1 MSFLVCLVKTL
12 LDTIPGDG
20 EHYFIWPGE
29 THLGHMLQ
37 SPGFDRSR
45 ISSPIRQ
52 MSESQPRRP
61 CCGGPRGRLTS
72 IRACASGTSPAVGGT
87 DSHLMPSYT
96 ETDVD
101 TPEPDEKS
109 LITYISSLYDV
120 FPRPPSHNPFAAE
133 DDKTRKVEEYKDISS
148 SLFLWMREALSSLQ
162 DRNFPN
168 TLVEM
173 KSLLADCTRFR
184 VEDIPPRQHEK
195 QRLHHLYREIQK
207 MYRDTSV
214 LDISDELRV
223 ESIERIWNKVL
234 AAHQERDRAIHDE
247 IARLEKLQRLAEK
260 VHRETKQCDGK
271 MDDIE
276 RHINEEEKR
285 VQRLHPNDAK
295 YNCDQIE
302 AELKHVEDSLKSM
315 AKDVQTLRDGH
326 YHQALELH
334 KRVQQLHERFLNLR
348 MIFQTRLLNVL
359 ATRSLKSEE
368 KKVSKP
374 RPLSL
379 EKLIETNKHF
389 KFLQECIDWVHN
401 KLKYLEEA
409 DYGTDLPSVQALI
422 EQHHTEHRLID
433 QFQKNVDQCSSQKV
447 HFRGEELELYC
458 RLLSKLEKGYSE
470 VLRSKDVV
478 PLKQR
483 RQPLPRPLRVTAV
496 CSFKQQSMSVSK
508 DEQCWLHDNSN
519 KNKWKIINS
528 HGVEGMV
535 PSVCFVIP
543 PPNPEALELAESLK
557 KQFEAVVTLW
567 TTKQRK
573 LRQNMIFATIK
584 IIKSWDI
591 TKFRSIEPVQRESII
606 KALNEDTQ
614 KLLNEGSS
622 DDPALKRLQDEIA
635 YCNKLFADLQRML
648 DQDEVDKVNK
658 SQARKFNDLVASVQ
672 SVLTEKERTLK
683 QRTQAPIPRS
693 KEIVNRLMQE
703 QSDFE
708 SDLRDIE
715 PRVNEVRD
723 SFRELASKTAALQSR
738 HDTMMESW
746 SNLWSSSSLYV
757 ERMKA
762 VEVTLEHYEEATQ
775 VVSNVE
781 LQLVSYDDMP
791 SDVESS
797 ARVEENLRS
806 LKREMHH
813 KQLIFEQ
820 VTQSVSTV
828 RHCVELTRPHQSVH
842 TDVSK
847 LEEDVKK
854 VRRRWDLAGTQ
865 VNDRLKALE
874 TSLELLQNYQGK
886 HSEQK
891 VFVSQMSAKVESLK
905 SVSRM
910 DSHEMHHEIESSMS
924 TYHTL
929 SQRKAAIEDV
939 NVDGGRFIREAKMYD
954 RHLKLYQE
962 GLDDNP
968 AASEAKRPKIVSGA
982 EIVSQELD
990 HLNQQYTDLVNALLQ
1005 RMNELKSLV
1014 SSQEGQKF
1022 SVTIIQA
1029 APIILKTYRTEL
1041 IWEQVPFSLNHTS
1054 PYPNHCP
1061 PTDCLPLNTSH
1072 EKVFQTTFT
1081 TKPSFQSTSS
1091 TEIPKSTL
1099 KNGAHSNVIDV
1110 NIDSRSVYS
1119 DKNPLTQLSGTTLSF
1134 TEIKSS
1140 RRSSFANPSIS
1151 TIFDLP
1157 SILDPSSQTQVSFT
1171 EAISRNLINIRTMRY
1186 FHLSTKKEY
1195 SMEEAFSNSLIEK
1208 QFYSSI
1214 IEYYGIYDPKNN
1226 TELTLLEA
1234 IQRNLFNPNS
1244 GSFCNPK
1251 NKTDIS
1257 TEQAVQFG
1265 IVRKE
1270 SIICLIKKNILN
1282 CVQYT
1287 IPEAVIK
1294 GYLDPDSGVF
1304 TSPQSKTTLSIP
1316 DAYLFGYLS
1325 TAPPIIEDSYSVL
1338 EALNAGLITEP
1349 EGKVIDPDSGK
1360 LYSVSES
1367 LEHGILSKR
1376 LREIVDP
1383 SIGNIVSLPEAID
1396 YKLIDAATGF
1406 YVHPG
1411 SGKELSLR
1419 EACQHNLIMPSLTL
1433 KHAFEKGLIEDDG
1446 KIVNV
1451 LNSSKVSLIRAAVI
1465 GIISLDVRC
1474 IVYPEEDKVLTLAE
1488 ALTSGIISPDCK
1500 FIDYSSNERLNVAQA
1515 ANRGY
1520 LASVDRRM
1528 IFDIEG
1534 FRDTKMN
1541 EYVSFNTAVE
1551 RFIIDKETG
1560 YVCDLNTKYFISMQ
1574 DGIERKLVIQ
1584 QVYEM
1589 LSRSIGIFDERG
1601 NELSVLDCV
1610 AKGLLDPLT
1619 GNLLEPITKR
1629 PLRLMEAVE
1638 KNLITEDGAISLKS
1652 LLNITVTL
1660 TSITKTTTR
1669 YVTIA
1674 NQSFGSDLRMTFEEA
1689 YKRGLIDESR
1699 RTFHDLSTGTVMSV
1713 EEAIAKGYL
1722 SILPSSSSSETH
1734 VKQSEVTVFKNN
1746 LEFNKSCFT
1755 VDVQDNVQSM
1765 DIDKEMYNSTLNQR
1779 VVSGEREEVS
1789 SSLSVELANL
1799 NKPDGGIPKGLFH
1812 NERNGD
1818 ASNYSTSEN
1827 DTYKSRDISVSR
1839 QSFPID
1845 ANLKDLLV
1853 KGILDPKTGYL
1864 KLGSESISLE
1874 ESINKGILNPSS
1886 AFVVEYRTKKMLSLD
1901 LAIKEGWISST
1912 GEYFTAT
1919 KKLSLEKAL
1928 DNDYIVCTDET
1939 GSRRSSIHDVQ
1950 TMDTES
1956 IVFNKIFSKSKH
1968 ETFDV
1973 STEANESLMFRRTSE
1988 HKSTECDLY
1997 SEKMEVDN
2005 IRNEHSADELNIN
2018 KAANHKTIIPLG
2030 SSEFTMNFELK
2041 KVPEFSDGQ
2050 LDAVETL
2057 GSLESSSDTA
2067 VTVNSVKTLSGSEV
2081 KLNGHT
2087 GDTVKVVKKQEERPN
2102 DFEETEDTE
2111 NVKKTLKAQY
2121 SIPRFEVTIGK
2132 AQLADPAKAVILKKV
2147 KRKKVSPNVAAER
2160 GITDQKTADTL
2171 KDVEKLVGPD
2181 GKLVS
2186 LKEAVKLSLINGD
2199 DGMIKNPKNN
2209 ETLNINQAINDG
2221 ILDADSGH
2229 FILPV
2234 GRSLSIP
2241 EAVNQGLVEPVQ
2253 QKIVHPEH
2261 GEHLSIQEA
2270 IVCEIIDPNSGLTEP
2285 CSGKN
2290 LTLENAIETGIV
2302 DGISGDVQTWDG
2314 RISMLEAVKQNI
2326 FEDISSVQINLPPLA
2341 ATFPVALNHGFVN
2354 VEKRSYVHPITGQA
2368 TPILEAIDRGL
2379 IMNTC
2384 GDQSEEA
2391 IHLWTALE
2399 ENLIDPVSFTF
2410 FHPKFEQVL
2419 SVGDAVES
2427 GVLLISSE
2435 MPVACK
2441 MPYKEAMEAFPHSI
2455 YKLGDIIDN
2464 DLIEI
2469 NDYLILIKE
2478 NQCIPLLDALT
2489 HNDVNSDAIVKMEG
2503 NNKLIVLLS
2512 SAKESYNINPF
2523 NKDIALANGYYD
2535 EISDTFLDTKGK
2547 TSLTFHEL
2555 VNQHLSEFS
2564 QCFVKNPKTL
2574 QYVPLPE
2581 AISQEIIDRNSGKYL
2596 NVKNNTLMS
2605 CFEASKEL
2613 LMIHIPTENMN
2624 EICTSDL
2631 SSLTLEEAIKRKVIN
2646 LDSLEV
2652 RTSSRN
2658 MSLNEAVSLQVIA
2671 SSSILVYNPQKDTL
2685 VSFAESEKTD
2695 LINTAKGIYVH
2706 PVTGQE
2712 LSWKDAFKRGFIVP
2726 KRKGISLE
2734 AVIKQKLAN
2743 SETGLILDPITKYE
2757 DNIELSVR
2765 KGVVNPVI
2773 SLVKDTKND
2782 QFLTLDVAM
2791 QKRIVAKSG
2800 KVKNTVTNTWLSWD
2814 DALEEGLIKT
2824 LELKL
2829 SLIQAI
2835 KEEYYDT
2842 ESGLFF
2848 NPSSGENITLRKA
2861 IETNF
2866 IDVQSVKVKNT
2877 LDMQYLS
2884 LVESISLNVIDD
2896 IQGTYNQGTLHN
2908 LGSLHLKD
2916 AWKKGFIINCS
2927 MPLTLPE
2934 TLELNMYSLD
2944 SGKLKISA
2952 EIEESLE
2959 YLIKEG
2965 IIEGSS
2971 YTVYNPHSREVM
2983 PLSEAIQ
2990 CDVLDCTSGLVKNPV
3005 GGEKLNL
3012 YKAYDLGLILPV
3024 QSTLNFHEAT
3034 SKVFYNSKTVSYFN
3048 LSTCTE
3054 VSLVQAIE
3062 EKIIDI
3068 THTVYID
3075 QKHQKLY
3082 SFRNALELNFID
3094 ITNGTVFVS
3103 ETGSYITFQ
3112 EAFDRNLLDE
3122 INSFSLKEAI
3132 ATGVYQESSGL
3143 FLDPFTDE
3151 LISLKNSVNC
3161 GLIDSS
3167 SVKVKNKNG
3176 EVDEEISLADAIL
3189 QNVVDAERGVVHDPR
3204 GSVIPLN
3211 EAFELGLI
3219 VESRP
3224 ALSVQ
3229 KVIRDGFYSSENGR
3243 ILLGGES
3250 KTLRDCLKSSIIDGS
3265 LPCLAQDSRLVS
3277 LNEAVRRGIIDDNRG
3292 IFKDDSELEG
3302 IPLDMALQNGSLFDT
3317 EKPLTLY
3324 DALKFNLFTSKGKC
3338 INPRNGFPITLKT
3351 ARELNVIASKLS
3363 LVKSPQGAT
3372 LLLDKAVQEKLIDE
3386 IAGTYVFL
3394 NEGLTI
3400 SLKEAFKRNLIIP
3413 FSKPLTIEQALDMKL
3428 FNADIGKFLDPFSNK
3443 LLTVEQAINSGL
3455 LKVDNTAVYD
3465 AASETLKSFELAMT
3479 DGSLDVESGK
3489 VRNSEG
3495 FYAINIQKAF
3505 EEHIIIIIT
3514 DQGSLQNLAHD
3525 YFRTSGSCFK
3535 FACTMEEA
3543 LSNTL
3548 IDPESCFVK
3557 EPESSRWVSV
3567 EQATKKGFINLQK
3580 KVIFCQISKRTDLFV
3595 IKYEDKQICAQKPVS
3610 MKDVINN
3617 KQLNVLSGRFT
3628 DPASK
3633 QMFTL
3638 KEAIDFGFIDP
3649 DSAVIQDTKRSKF
3662 STLSSAFENQALDPE
3677 KGIVLNTLTNQVMTI
3692 KGALDS
3698 GLLRTIP
3705 CTFSLIEA
3713 LKYMYDDQ
3721 TYLFQNPFDNTYM
3734 TLEEAITSSLVD
3746 PSQVLLK
3753 DPSSGNFY
3761 TISDAIQKGIL
3772 NPKTGCL
3779 TNDSTTL
3786 LDAYHQGLLVLS
3798 EKRVAIEEKYRL
3810 CSDNTSKLL
3819 SWLHEKEQELADLGL
3834 VREDADDLYRQIGS
3848 AKSVKQELEDNQ
3860 RAVMSAVDQAQ
3871 QLVEQGQEVLSKEEL
3886 HNLQK
3891 NADNLKKRYNRANDE
3906 GDKLLR
3912 RLNAALEELRKFS
3925 NELINFMEWLKD
3937 SHIKQ
3942 NEKERSIVDLEHLKE
3957 NADSY
3962 KAFSSDAIAH
3972 QADLRFITMA
3982 AQKFVDESKDYLKA
3996 LNDFRTSLPQR
4007 LPHLEPT
4014 DSEVKEKV
4022 QEVSTAFQNLLNRID
4037 RLSDKFGILYS
4048 KQRNF
4053 AESLEK
4059 ATTWLTGIQKT
4070 TKKVLDEPT
4079 AADPRAIQ
4087 DQLDRVKALN
4097 IELIQQGR
4105 LIDNAKQ
4112 AANALLDAFDD
4123 SDISLSDRR
4132 AIESKVKRLED
4143 EYNNLC
4149 NVVNGKSNELQ
4160 MALLHSQDIQDG
4172 LDSILKWLDDA
4183 ESNLRNQSR
4192 PVSLIKEKL
4201 EEQIQTHK
4209 MLLADIDGQKS
4220 TLDAVNDSARE
4231 LLNSSNQRLAK
4242 KIESKLK
4249 EVNVRF
4255 EKLCDKAQKRSDLLE
4270 EVCKALSSF
4279 TSSANRFEEWLAA
4292 MFELTRKKDFDS
4304 NISED
4309 IINQKEAKSEEF
4321 EEVLR
4326 SGKALV
4332 SKRDITDTAVIKDR
4346 LKALEQQWKELG
4358 DFVTEQNRRN
4368 KEKMEQQS
4376 SYEALRAKVL
4386 EWLTSMEFKVDG
4398 LEPVALDKEVLR
4410 RQSLEIKSLVK
4421 EHSDYGPTIDKVNDL
4436 GNSYDA
4442 VLRGENPRH
4451 YSGSPTR
4458 KSSSP
4463 TRMSPT
4469 KHRRSPDFGSPS
4481 GRGMQSPLSSIS
4493 SGFSSSRN
4501 SADNLGGIEDLSPIQ
4516 QQLAEINHRYSLI
4529 GMKLSDRAQEIN
4541 SFTDEIKVYM
4551 DALKTLLTFVQGKE
4565 RQMPKDSLPMNRDQA
4580 AKQLQ
4585 ALKSI
4590 QDDMLERQLEVDRL
4604 KAQTDDLARRKPA
4617 TPGIDNLQM
4626 QMSDLMQR
4634 WNELL
4639 STVKD
4644 KAKFLQD
4651 FKDFQDSQDAM
4662 NNWLGQKEKMFQ
4674 VLGPIASDPRMVN
4687 AQIQQVQVL
4696 RDEFTH
4702 QEPVLNKSRECGHA
4716 ILDHLDINS
4725 PAAKKIREQLQNTNL
4740 RWDDLM
4746 NKLTDREK
4754 NLDAAIGATKDFQD
4768 SLNRLQD
4775 RLQHISDEFDHLSE
4789 AGSDA
4794 EDQLRKLNDLEEQLE
4809 DQRPLLADA
4818 ESVCEQ
4824 LCDILSDP
4832 ASKSEIKNK
4841 LNGVEKQYNNLNR
4854 KMSNRKAELESALK
4868 EDKDFYLSFD
4878 RIQQWLDD
4886 MENQL
4891 SHEFSISADQ
4901 DVLKRQVQ
4909 DFEGVYKQVL
4919 NKEHEVHILMSKGAE
4934 MLPKVTRKADAVQLQ
4949 SKMEATKRQWEKVR
4963 KAANDRHT
4971 QLLKC
4976 SENCKK
4982 YHSSL
4987 NSFKSW
4993 FGKCEDKVYN
5003 LQPISFQ
5010 RSQLD
5015 KQVKE
5020 IQVIKND
5027 LIKHSQEFEN
5037 TCTYG
5042 EVLISCCDVDVQD
5055 IKEDIADL
5063 RKRWDKLN
5071 HEVSQRSQALDDVS
5085 HKLNV
5090 YQDKARD
5097 VNHSL
5102 HRLEDR
5108 LLSHDAL
5115 GDSSRDPKLLARMKA
5130 LLSEAGDVKR
5140 QLDTL
5145 KDYVHV
5151 LISEASPSVVTSH
5164 ITDEVDD
5171 LENRHRLLTQK
5182 LEDRCHDLESA
5193 SEVIT
5198 DFNNKMKEAHL
5209 DLNHLEEELDDMAPI
5224 ARDID
5229 TLTTQINQIKNYLH
5243 KLKRSREDFEDVE
5256 HQCQDIITH
5265 GYTPDPKGCRNQL
5278 DNLHRQLIRLE
5289 ERAKTRDNNLDAM
5302 FNRLEKFYDDYNHIN
5317 RDLEETV
5324 EEEHS
5329 FKTVGGEVDAIR
5341 SQQEEFKQY
5350 HRDRLEPLGKQ
5361 IDNINKIGQG
5371 LIQSASPG
5379 VNTSILEHDLDTL
5392 NEKWNSLK
5400 QRMND
5405 RERKLDIAFLQSG
5418 KFLEAL
5424 EGLHKWLEDTEEMVA
5439 NQKPPSADYKVVKAQ
5454 LQEQKFL
5461 NKLLLDRQNSMSS
5474 LMQMGNEIMK
5484 NAEPLERMQI
5494 ESQLGDLMQRFDELS
5509 NSAQERTDAL
5519 ERTIPVAKD
5528 FQDRIVPL
5536 EEWLE
5541 QTEKKL
5547 AAMATIPT
5555 DQEKIR
5561 QRMIEHEALHE
5572 DIMDHK
5578 EAFEELTEVAQTLMG
5593 LVGDDEAQ
5601 MVVEKLQDATNHF
5614 AKVVE
5619 DSEHIGQLL
5628 AEAFQG
5634 LGSFNVNYEDLMA
5647 WIDEMQSRFSRFR
5660 ILSVYVDKLQ
5670 EQLDELVELS
5680 EEIADHQKQVD
5691 DVANAGQDIMKHA
5704 SGDDV
5709 IRMKEKLDTLSIKFT
5724 DLTSRAADKLRQA
5737 QDSLPLVQNYHSAH
5751 ERIATWMDVTE
5762 RQLKNLEN
5770 IGLSSQETI
5779 IQRLE
5784 GEIQEYRPLV
5794 ETLNHLG
5801 PQLCQMSPGQGA
5813 ADIENQV
5820 SRVNR
5825 RFDTICEQI
5834 QRKAE
5839 RIDLSKQRNV
5849 EVLGDIE
5856 DLLDWFHDVEK
5867 QLLQAEP
5874 LSADPDSL
5882 SVMLKEQKVLN
5893 EEVSSQK
5900 GRVRDI
5906 LSAAKKLMR
5915 ESSSNDQAEVRD
5927 KADELKDVANN
5938 VASLCADRLSSLEQ
5952 ALPLAEHFFE
5962 THADLCQWLDDIEA
5976 EAELLETPALNAH
5989 QIKKQQDRNKA
6000 LIQSV
6005 NEHKAL
6011 VDKLN
6016 KTGFALKKLC
6026 TPKEGIRIQDIMDS
6040 DNSRYNSLKDILRDR
6055 QSALE
6060 EAMQATSQFSD
6071 KLDGMLNSLSNT
6083 ADQLQNAE
6091 PVSAHPEKIEDQLNE
6106 NQAVLQ
6112 DLDKKSNALDAVKRA
6127 ADDVIV
6133 KAGDARDPAVK
6144 DIKQKLDKLNQ
6155 LWDNIQKLARNRGRS
6170 LEDAL
6175 AAAERFWDELTL
6187 VMKALK
6193 ELQDSLNAQEPPAV
6207 EPGAIQNQQEAL
6219 EEIKQE
6225 IEQTK
6230 PEVDQ
6235 CRQAGH
6241 ELMQLCGEPD
6251 KPEVKKHIEDLDSA
6265 WENVTSLYA
6274 KREQNLIDAMEKAMN
6289 FHDILGNILEFL
6301 EYAEE
6306 KYANLGPVGSDI
6318 EAVKGQIQQLQDF
6331 KQEVDPHMVEIEALN
6346 RQAHEL
6352 MERTSPAQAKSI
6364 REPLAQINKR
6374 WDDLLKGIVGRQRE
6388 LENALLRLGQFQHA
6402 LDEFMAW
6409 MSKTEKTLD
6418 DLTPVFGDPQVIEI
6432 ELAKHKVLM
6441 NDIQAH
6447 QTSVDTLNSAGRQL
6461 IEANRGSED
6470 ASVTQS
6476 KLNKLNKRW
6485 QFLQDKAMRRQNEL
6499 EEALHEAQLFNQ
6511 EIQDLLMW
6519 LSDIDSQLVS
6529 SKPVGGLPETAREQL
6544 NRFMELYNDLDSN
6557 KHKIDSVL
6565 QQGQD
6570 YLKRSNEGAAGNL
6583 QHNLKTLKQRWDNV
6597 LNRANDRK
6605 IKLEIALREATE
6617 FHEALQDFVEWLTN
6631 AEKFLSNL
6639 KPVSR
6644 VMDVVLEQ
6652 IEDHK
6657 AFQKEVSA
6665 HREVMLNLDKKGTH
6679 LKYFSQKQ
6687 DVILIKNLLI
6697 SVQHRWERVVSKA
6710 AERTRALDHGYKE
6723 SKEFHDAWSDLSRWL
6738 DDAEKQLD
6746 VLTHVGND
6754 PEKIKQMLSKHKE
6767 FQRSL
6772 GSKQPI
6778 FDGTMKLG
6786 RNLKEKCP
6794 KSDVPVLQDMMDD
6807 LKNKWNNVCA
6817 KSVDKQRKLEEALL
6831 FSGQFKDAVQALLD
6845 WLEKSKKA
6853 LSENQLLHGD
6863 LDTVMALV
6871 DQHKSFQD
6879 ELKSRANNLDSV
6891 RRTARELLETASE
6904 EDAEHIR
6911 TQLTQLDRMWIE
6923 VANLAEDKERLLAG
6937 ALQEAEKLH
6946 KSVHMLLEWLS
6957 DAEMK
6962 LRYSGPLPDDEETT
6976 KQQIADHQSFMK
6988 EMMEQEVNKD
6998 ATIAHAQEILKK
7010 CHPDGVSVIRHWVT
7024 IIQSRWE
7031 EVSLW
7036 AKQREQ
7042 RLNEH
7047 LRSLRDI
7054 LDLLEELLKWLIA
7067 AEATLTAL
7075 EAEPLPDEI
7084 PVLEQLIVEHQTFM
7098 DDMTK
7103 RQPDVDRVT
7112 KAFQSKRQPPA
7123 QQQQPHTGKDKGR
7136 ERHESAKSGRGT
7148 PSIPK
7153 APSRQG
7159 FEPEIKN
7166 PRAREMVDRWR
7177 NVWLLAMER
7186 QRRLQDKLNY
7196 LKELERIK
7204 NFDFDEWPKGRT
7216 NLELREQ
7223 FILAE
7228 GVSQSL
7234 QPFKPKAS
7242 PNSSQSSQS
7251 GNSSF
7256 NRSGMSL
7263 PATGPITKVRE
7274 KSERSVPMR
7283 QQRTAN
7289 SGGSDL
7295 SYSDADSSFGSKSAR
7310 SRATPTRLTPASAA
7324 GRSNSRPSSRP
7335 SSRPPS
7341 RAASDLSGDNVDS
7354 YRARKMGATGA
7365 RQRTPSASSQTSGTK
7380 IPTIRRTPSF
7390 SNSTNK
7396 NEPKRERERWR

>member
-1 MSFLVCLVKTL
+1 MLSDYCLCGWYGVVHDANNFQESLSEWMKDKPLSILQLDPADRAVLRIADERDAIQKKTFTKWVNKHLKKANKELYDLFEDLRDGLNLISL
-12 LDTIPGDG
+12 LEVLSNEILPREKGSLR
-20 EHYFIWPGE
+20 F
-29 THLGHMLQ
+29 HMLQ
-37 SPGFDRSR
+37 NVQIALNFLRFR
-45 ISSPIRQ
+45 KIK
-52 MSESQPRRP
+52 
-61 CCGGPRGRLTS
+61 LVN
-72 IRACASGTSPAVGGT
+72 IRAEDIVDGNPKLTLGLIWTIILHFQISDIITHQTDERITAKEALLRWAQRTTDRYPGVRVGDFTSSWRDGLAFNAIIHRNRPDLVDYKSCMKRSARDNL
-87 DSHLMPSYT
+87 DSAFTIAERELNVTKLLDP
-96 ETDVD
+96 EDVD

-120 FPRPPSHNPFAAE
+120 FPRPPIHNSFSVE
-133 DDKTRKVEEYKDISS
+133 DDKTRKVEEYRDLSS
-148 SLFLWMREALSSLQ
+148 SLYLWMREALSSLQ

-184 VEDIPPRQHEK
+184 VEDIPPRLHDK
-195 QRLHHLYREIQK
+195 QRLNHIYREIQK
-207 MYRDTSV
+207 LYRDINS

-223 ESIERIWNKVL
+223 ESIERLWNKVL
-234 AAHQERDRAIHDE
+234 SAHQDRDHAIHNE

-302 AELKHVEDSLKSM
+302 SELKHVEDSLKSM
-315 AKDVQTLRDGH
+315 SKDVQTLRDGR

-359 ATRSLKSEE
+359 TARSLKNEE
-368 KKVSKP
+368 KKVTKP

-409 DYGTDLPSVQALI
+409 DYGTDLPSVQSLI

-458 RLLSKLEKGYSE
+458 KLLSKLEKGYSE
-470 VLRSKDVV
+470 VLVLSTKRVGDLDTLLDFIQSATNELIWMNEKEEIEVSRDWSAKNLNITEIEEYQRALTIELEKREVHFNAVQDRGESLVLQKHPASKCIEAYLAAMQTQWSWLLQLMSCLDEHLKYAFVYHQFFNEAKECQTWLKQIENRLSTTYSRQNFSIDEGERLMREMQDLRDELSHYSNVVSSLIERSKDVV

-508 DEQCWLHDNSN
+508 DEQCWLHDNLN

-557 KQFEAVVTLW
+557 RQFETIVTLW

-622 DDPALKRLQDEIA
+622 DDPALKRLQEEIA

-672 SVLTEKERTLK
+672 STLTEKERTLK

-693 KEIVNRLMQE
+693 KEIVNRLVQE

-708 SDLRDIE
+708 SELRSFE
-715 PRVNEVRD
+715 PKVNEVQD
-723 SFRELASKTAALQSR
+723 AFRELLSKTPALQSR
-738 HDTMMESW
+738 HDTLMESW
-746 SNLWSSSSLYV
+746 NNLWSTSSLYV
-757 ERMKA
+757 ERLKA
-762 VEVTLEHYEEATQ
+762 VEVSLEHYEEASQ

-781 LQLVSYDDMP
+781 LQLVSYDDIP
-791 SDVESS
+791 SDLESNT
-797 ARVEENLRS
+797 RIEENLRS

-813 KQLIFEQ
+813 KQIVFEQ

-828 RHCVELTRPHQSVH
+828 RHFVELTRPHQSVH

-874 TSLELLQNYQGK
+874 NSLELLQNYQGK
-886 HSEQK
+886 YNEQK
-891 VFVSQMSAKVESLK
+891 VFVSQMSAKVESMK
-905 SVSRM
+905 SVSRL
-910 DSHEMHHEIESSMS
+910 DSRELHHEIESSMS

-954 RHLKLYQE
+954 LQLKQYQE

-968 AASEAKRPKIVSGA
+968 AASEAKKAKIVSGA

-990 HLNQQYTDLVNALLQ
+990 QLNQQYTDLVNVVLQ
-1005 RMNELKSLV
+1005 RVNELKSLV
-1014 SSQEGQKF
+1014 SSQEGQK
-1022 SVTIIQA
+1022 
-1029 APIILKTYRTEL
+1029 
-1041 IWEQVPFSLNHTS
+1041 
-1054 PYPNHCP
+1054 
-1061 PTDCLPLNTSH
+1061 
-1072 EKVFQTTFT
+1072 
-1081 TKPSFQSTSS
+1081 
-1091 TEIPKSTL
+1091 
-1099 KNGAHSNVIDV
+1099 
-1110 NIDSRSVYS
+1110 
-1119 DKNPLTQLSGTTLSF
+1119 
-1134 TEIKSS
+1134 
-1140 RRSSFANPSIS
+1140 
-1151 TIFDLP
+1151 
-1157 SILDPSSQTQVSFT
+1157 
-1171 EAISRNLINIRTMRY
+1171 
-1186 FHLSTKKEY
+1186 
-1195 SMEEAFSNSLIEK
+1195 
-1208 QFYSSI
+1208 
-1214 IEYYGIYDPKNN
+1214 
-1226 TELTLLEA
+1226 
-1234 IQRNLFNPNS
+1234 
-1244 GSFCNPK
+1244 
-1251 NKTDIS
+1251 
-1257 TEQAVQFG
+1257 
-1265 IVRKE
+1265 
-1270 SIICLIKKNILN
+1270 
-1282 CVQYT
+1282 
-1287 IPEAVIK
+1287 
-1294 GYLDPDSGVF
+1294 
-1304 TSPQSKTTLSIP
+1304 
-1316 DAYLFGYLS
+1316 
-1325 TAPPIIEDSYSVL
+1325 
-1338 EALNAGLITEP
+1338 
-1349 EGKVIDPDSGK
+1349 
-1360 LYSVSES
+1360 
-1367 LEHGILSKR
+1367 
-1376 LREIVDP
+1376 
-1383 SIGNIVSLPEAID
+1383 
-1396 YKLIDAATGF
+1396 
-1406 YVHPG
+1406 
-1411 SGKELSLR
+1411 
-1419 EACQHNLIMPSLTL
+1419 
-1433 KHAFEKGLIEDDG
+1433 
-1446 KIVNV
+1446 
-1451 LNSSKVSLIRAAVI
+1451 
-1465 GIISLDVRC
+1465 
-1474 IVYPEEDKVLTLAE
+1474 
-1488 ALTSGIISPDCK
+1488 
-1500 FIDYSSNERLNVAQA
+1500 
-1515 ANRGY
+1515 
-1520 LASVDRRM
+1520 
-1528 IFDIEG
+1528 
-1534 FRDTKMN
+1534 
-1541 EYVSFNTAVE
+1541 
-1551 RFIIDKETG
+1551 
-1560 YVCDLNTKYFISMQ
+1560 
-1574 DGIERKLVIQ
+1574 
-1584 QVYEM
+1584 
-1589 LSRSIGIFDERG
+1589 
-1601 NELSVLDCV
+1601 
-1610 AKGLLDPLT
+1610 
-1619 GNLLEPITKR
+1619 
-1629 PLRLMEAVE
+1629 
-1638 KNLITEDGAISLKS
+1638 
-1652 LLNITVTL
+1652 
-1660 TSITKTTTR
+1660 
-1669 YVTIA
+1669 
-1674 NQSFGSDLRMTFEEA
+1674 
-1689 YKRGLIDESR
+1689 
-1699 RTFHDLSTGTVMSV
+1699 
-1713 EEAIAKGYL
+1713 
-1722 SILPSSSSSETH
+1722 
-1734 VKQSEVTVFKNN
+1734 
-1746 LEFNKSCFT
+1746 
-1755 VDVQDNVQSM
+1755 
-1765 DIDKEMYNSTLNQR
+1765 
-1779 VVSGEREEVS
+1779 
-1789 SSLSVELANL
+1789 
-1799 NKPDGGIPKGLFH
+1799 
-1812 NERNGD
+1812 
-1818 ASNYSTSEN
+1818 
-1827 DTYKSRDISVSR
+1827 
-1839 QSFPID
+1839 
-1845 ANLKDLLV
+1845 
-1853 KGILDPKTGYL
+1853 
-1864 KLGSESISLE
+1864 
-1874 ESINKGILNPSS
+1874 
-1886 AFVVEYRTKKMLSLD
+1886 
-1901 LAIKEGWISST
+1901 
-1912 GEYFTAT
+1912 
-1919 KKLSLEKAL
+1919 
-1928 DNDYIVCTDET
+1928 
-1939 GSRRSSIHDVQ
+1939 
-1950 TMDTES
+1950 
-1956 IVFNKIFSKSKH
+1956 
-1968 ETFDV
+1968 
-1973 STEANESLMFRRTSE
+1973 
-1988 HKSTECDLY
+1988 
-1997 SEKMEVDN
+1997 
-2005 IRNEHSADELNIN
+2005 
-2018 KAANHKTIIPLG
+2018 
-2030 SSEFTMNFELK
+2030 
-2041 KVPEFSDGQ
+2041 
-2050 LDAVETL
+2050 
-2057 GSLESSSDTA
+2057 
-2067 VTVNSVKTLSGSEV
+2067 
-2081 KLNGHT
+2081 
-2087 GDTVKVVKKQEERPN
+2087 
-2102 DFEETEDTE
+2102 
-2111 NVKKTLKAQY
+2111 
-2121 SIPRFEVTIGK
+2121 
-2132 AQLADPAKAVILKKV
+2132 
-2147 KRKKVSPNVAAER
+2147 
-2160 GITDQKTADTL
+2160 
-2171 KDVEKLVGPD
+2171 
-2181 GKLVS
+2181 
-2186 LKEAVKLSLINGD
+2186 
-2199 DGMIKNPKNN
+2199 
-2209 ETLNINQAINDG
+2209 
-2221 ILDADSGH
+2221 
-2229 FILPV
+2229 
-2234 GRSLSIP
+2234 
-2241 EAVNQGLVEPVQ
+2241 
-2253 QKIVHPEH
+2253 
-2261 GEHLSIQEA
+2261 
-2270 IVCEIIDPNSGLTEP
+2270 
-2285 CSGKN
+2285 
-2290 LTLENAIETGIV
+2290 
-2302 DGISGDVQTWDG
+2302 
-2314 RISMLEAVKQNI
+2314 
-2326 FEDISSVQINLPPLA
+2326 
-2341 ATFPVALNHGFVN
+2341 
-2354 VEKRSYVHPITGQA
+2354 
-2368 TPILEAIDRGL
+2368 
-2379 IMNTC
+2379 
-2384 GDQSEEA
+2384 
-2391 IHLWTALE
+2391 
-2399 ENLIDPVSFTF
+2399 
-2410 FHPKFEQVL
+2410 
-2419 SVGDAVES
+2419 
-2427 GVLLISSE
+2427 
-2435 MPVACK
+2435 
-2441 MPYKEAMEAFPHSI
+2441 
-2455 YKLGDIIDN
+2455 
-2464 DLIEI
+2464 
-2469 NDYLILIKE
+2469 
-2478 NQCIPLLDALT
+2478 
-2489 HNDVNSDAIVKMEG
+2489 
-2503 NNKLIVLLS
+2503 
-2512 SAKESYNINPF
+2512 
-2523 NKDIALANGYYD
+2523 
-2535 EISDTFLDTKGK
+2535 
-2547 TSLTFHEL
+2547 
-2555 VNQHLSEFS
+2555 
-2564 QCFVKNPKTL
+2564 
-2574 QYVPLPE
+2574 
-2581 AISQEIIDRNSGKYL
+2581 
-2596 NVKNNTLMS
+2596 
-2605 CFEASKEL
+2605 
-2613 LMIHIPTENMN
+2613 
-2624 EICTSDL
+2624 
-2631 SSLTLEEAIKRKVIN
+2631 
-2646 LDSLEV
+2646 
-2652 RTSSRN
+2652 
-2658 MSLNEAVSLQVIA
+2658 
-2671 SSSILVYNPQKDTL
+2671 
-2685 VSFAESEKTD
+2685 
-2695 LINTAKGIYVH
+2695 
-2706 PVTGQE
+2706 
-2712 LSWKDAFKRGFIVP
+2712 
-2726 KRKGISLE
+2726 
-2734 AVIKQKLAN
+2734 
-2743 SETGLILDPITKYE
+2743 
-2757 DNIELSVR
+2757 
-2765 KGVVNPVI
+2765 
-2773 SLVKDTKND
+2773 
-2782 QFLTLDVAM
+2782 
-2791 QKRIVAKSG
+2791 
-2800 KVKNTVTNTWLSWD
+2800 
-2814 DALEEGLIKT
+2814 
-2824 LELKL
+2824 
-2829 SLIQAI
+2829 
-2835 KEEYYDT
+2835 
-2842 ESGLFF
+2842 
-2848 NPSSGENITLRKA
+2848 
-2861 IETNF
+2861 
-2866 IDVQSVKVKNT
+2866 
-2877 LDMQYLS
+2877 
-2884 LVESISLNVIDD
+2884 
-2896 IQGTYNQGTLHN
+2896 
-2908 LGSLHLKD
+2908 
-2916 AWKKGFIINCS
+2916 
-2927 MPLTLPE
+2927 
-2934 TLELNMYSLD
+2934 
-2944 SGKLKISA
+2944 
-2952 EIEESLE
+2952 
-2959 YLIKEG
+2959 
-2965 IIEGSS
+2965 
-2971 YTVYNPHSREVM
+2971 
-2983 PLSEAIQ
+2983 
-2990 CDVLDCTSGLVKNPV
+2990 
-3005 GGEKLNL
+3005 
-3012 YKAYDLGLILPV
+3012 
-3024 QSTLNFHEAT
+3024 
-3034 SKVFYNSKTVSYFN
+3034 
-3048 LSTCTE
+3048 
-3054 VSLVQAIE
+3054 
-3062 EKIIDI
+3062 
-3068 THTVYID
+3068 
-3075 QKHQKLY
+3075 
-3082 SFRNALELNFID
+3082 
-3094 ITNGTVFVS
+3094 
-3103 ETGSYITFQ
+3103 
-3112 EAFDRNLLDE
+3112 
-3122 INSFSLKEAI
+3122 
-3132 ATGVYQESSGL
+3132 
-3143 FLDPFTDE
+3143 
-3151 LISLKNSVNC
+3151 
-3161 GLIDSS
+3161 
-3167 SVKVKNKNG
+3167 
-3176 EVDEEISLADAIL
+3176 
-3189 QNVVDAERGVVHDPR
+3189 
-3204 GSVIPLN
+3204 
-3211 EAFELGLI
+3211 
-3219 VESRP
+3219 
-3224 ALSVQ
+3224 
-3229 KVIRDGFYSSENGR
+3229 
-3243 ILLGGES
+3243 
-3250 KTLRDCLKSSIIDGS
+3250 
-3265 LPCLAQDSRLVS
+3265 
-3277 LNEAVRRGIIDDNRG
+3277 
-3292 IFKDDSELEG
+3292 
-3302 IPLDMALQNGSLFDT
+3302 
-3317 EKPLTLY
+3317 
-3324 DALKFNLFTSKGKC
+3324 
-3338 INPRNGFPITLKT
+3338 
-3351 ARELNVIASKLS
+3351 
-3363 LVKSPQGAT
+3363 
-3372 LLLDKAVQEKLIDE
+3372 
-3386 IAGTYVFL
+3386 
-3394 NEGLTI
+3394 
-3400 SLKEAFKRNLIIP
+3400 
-3413 FSKPLTIEQALDMKL
+3413 
-3428 FNADIGKFLDPFSNK
+3428 
-3443 LLTVEQAINSGL
+3443 
-3455 LKVDNTAVYD
+3455 
-3465 AASETLKSFELAMT
+3465 
-3479 DGSLDVESGK
+3479 
-3489 VRNSEG
+3489 
-3495 FYAINIQKAF
+3495 
-3505 EEHIIIIIT
+3505 
-3514 DQGSLQNLAHD
+3514 
-3525 YFRTSGSCFK
+3525 
-3535 FACTMEEA
+3535 
-3543 LSNTL
+3543 
-3548 IDPESCFVK
+3548 
-3557 EPESSRWVSV
+3557 
-3567 EQATKKGFINLQK
+3567 
-3580 KVIFCQISKRTDLFV
+3580 
-3595 IKYEDKQICAQKPVS
+3595 
-3610 MKDVINN
+3610 
-3617 KQLNVLSGRFT
+3617 
-3628 DPASK
+3628 
-3633 QMFTL
+3633 
-3638 KEAIDFGFIDP
+3638 
-3649 DSAVIQDTKRSKF
+3649 
-3662 STLSSAFENQALDPE
+3662 
-3677 KGIVLNTLTNQVMTI
+3677 
-3692 KGALDS
+3692 
-3698 GLLRTIP
+3698 
-3705 CTFSLIEA
+3705 
-3713 LKYMYDDQ
+3713 
-3721 TYLFQNPFDNTYM
+3721 
-3734 TLEEAITSSLVD
+3734 
-3746 PSQVLLK
+3746 
-3753 DPSSGNFY
+3753 
-3761 TISDAIQKGIL
+3761 
-3772 NPKTGCL
+3772 
-3779 TNDSTTL
+3779 
-3786 LDAYHQGLLVLS
+3786 
-3798 EKRVAIEEKYRL
+3798 VAIEEKYRL
-3810 CSDNTSKLL
+3810 CTDNASKLL
-3819 SWLHEKEQELADLGL
+3819 SWLQEKEQDLADLGL
-3834 VREDADDLYRQIGS
+3834 VREDADDLYRQIS
-3848 AKSVKQELEDNQ
+3848 IAKSIKQELEDNQ
-3860 RAVMSAVDQAQ
+3860 RAVMSAIDQAQ
-3871 QLVEQGQEVLSKEEL
+3871 QLIEQGHDVLSKEEL

-3891 NADNLKKRYNRANDE
+3891 NSDNLKKRYNKANDE

-3912 RLNAALEELRKFS
+3912 RLNTALEELRKFS
-3925 NELINFMEWLKD
+3925 NELINFMEWLKE
-3937 SHIKQ
+3937 SHVKQ
-3942 NEKERSIVDLEHLKE
+3942 NEKERSLVDLDHLKE
-3957 NADSY
+3957 NADAY

-3982 AQKFVDESKDYLKA
+3982 AQKFVDESKDYLKV

-4007 LPHLEPT
+4007 LGHLEPT
-4014 DSEVKEKV
+4014 ESQVKEKV

-4037 RLSDKFGILYS
+4037 RLGDKFSVLYS
-4048 KQRNF
+4048 KQRYF
-4053 AESLEK
+4053 AESMEK
-4059 ATTWLTGIQKT
+4059 ASSWLTSVQKT

-4097 IELIQQGR
+4097 MELIQQGR
-4105 LIDNAKQ
+4105 LIDSAKQ
-4112 AANALLDAFDD
+4112 AANALLDAFED

-4132 AIESKVKRLED
+4132 AIENKVKRLED

-4149 NVVNGKSNELQ
+4149 NVVNGRTNELQ

-4183 ESNLRNQSR
+4183 ESNLRNQNR

-4201 EEQIQTHK
+4201 EEQIQAHK
-4209 MLLADIDGQKS
+4209 VMLSDIDGQKP

-4255 EKLCDKAQKRSDLLE
+4255 EKLCEKAQKRSDLLE
-4270 EVCKALSSF
+4270 EVCKALSTF
-4279 TSSANRFEEWLAA
+4279 TSSANRFEEWLNA
-4292 MFELTRKKDFDS
+4292 MFELTRKRETDARDMS
-4304 NISED
+4304 ISED
-4309 IINQKEAKSEEF
+4309 IINQKEAKREEF

-4332 SKRDITDTAVIKDR
+4332 GKRDVTDTSVVKDR
-4346 LKALEQQWKELG
+4346 MKSLEQQWKELG
-4358 DFVTEQNRRN
+4358 DFVTEQHRRN
-4368 KEKMEQQS
+4368 KEKMEQLS
-4376 SYEALRAKVL
+4376 AYETLRAKVL
-4386 EWLTSMEFKVDG
+4386 EWLTSMELKVDS

-4410 RQSLEIKSLVK
+4410 RQSLEIKALAK
-4421 EHSDYGPTIDKVNDL
+4421 EHTDYGSMIDKVNDL
-4436 GNSYDA
+4436 GNNYDA
-4442 VLRGENPRH
+4442 LLRGENPRH

-4458 KSSSP
+4458 KPSSP
-4463 TRMSPT
+4463 TRLSPP
-4469 KHRRSPDFGSPS
+4469 KHRRSPDYGSPS
-4481 GRGMQSPLSSIS
+4481 GRGVQSPLSSIS
-4493 SGFSSSRN
+4493 SGFSSSRS

-4516 QQLAEINHRYSLI
+4516 QQLAEINHRYSLL
-4529 GMKLSDRAQEIN
+4529 GMKLSDRGQEIN
-4541 SFTDEIKVYM
+4541 SFSDEIKVYM
-4551 DALKTLLTFVQGKE
+4551 DALKTLLNFVQAKE
-4565 RQMPKDSLPMNRDQA
+4565 RQMPKDPLPVNRDQA

-4585 ALKSI
+4585 ALKAI
-4590 QDDMLERQLEVDRL
+4590 QDDMLERQLELDKL
-4604 KAQTDDLARRKPA
+4604 KIQTDDLARRKPA

-4626 QMSDLMQR
+4626 QMSDLVQR

-4639 STVKD
+4639 STVKE
-4644 KAKFLQD
+4644 KSKFLQD

-4662 NNWLGQKEKMFQ
+4662 NSWLGQKEKMFQ

-4696 RDEFTH
+4696 RDEFSH
-4702 QEPVLNKSRECGHA
+4702 QEPILNKSRECGHA

-4725 PAAKKIREQLQNTNL
+4725 PSAKKIREQLQNTNL

-4818 ESVCEQ
+4818 EAVCEQ
-4824 LCDILSDP
+4824 LCDILSDS
-4832 ASKSEIKNK
+4832 ASKTEIKNK
-4841 LNGVEKQYNNLNR
+4841 LNGIEKQYNNLNR

-4878 RIQQWLDD
+4878 RIQQWLND
-4886 MENQL
+4886 MENTL
-4891 SHEFSISADQ
+4891 SHEFPISAEQ
-4901 DVLKRQVQ
+4901 DILRRQVQ
-4909 DFEGVYKQVL
+4909 DFEGIYKQVL
-4919 NKEHEVHILMSKGAE
+4919 NKEHEVHLLMSKGSE

-4949 SKMEATKRQWEKVR
+4949 SKMEMTKRQWEKVR
-4963 KAANDRHT
+4963 KIANDRHT
-4971 QLLKC
+4971 QLQKC

-4982 YHSSL
+4982 YH
-4987 NSFKSW
+4987 NSFNSFVSW
-4993 FGKCEDKVYN
+4993 FNKCEDKVHS

-5010 RSQLD
+5010 RTQLD

-5020 IQVIKND
+5020 IQTIKND

-5042 EVLISCCDVDVQD
+5042 EILISCCDTD
-5055 IKEDIADL
+5055 IENIKDEIDDL
-5063 RKRWDKLN
+5063 RKRWDRLN
-5071 HEVSQRSQALDDVS
+5071 HEVAERTHALDDIS

-5115 GDSSRDPKLLARMKA
+5115 GDSSKDPKLLARMKA
-5130 LLSEAGDVKR
+5130 LLSEAGDVKQ
-5140 QLDTL
+5140 QLNGL
-5145 KDYVHV
+5145 KDYVNV
-5151 LISEASPSVVTSH
+5151 LVAEASPSVLTSH

-5182 LEDRCHDLESA
+5182 LEDRCSDLESA
-5193 SEVIT
+5193 SEIIT
-5198 DFNNKMKEAHL
+5198 HFNNKMKDAHL
-5209 DLNHLEEELDDMAPI
+5209 DLNHLEEELDSMAPI
-5224 ARDID
+5224 ARDIN
-5229 TLTTQINQIKNYLH
+5229 TVTTQISQIKNYLH
-5243 KLKRSREDFEDVE
+5243 GLKRAREDFEDVE

-5278 DNLHRQLIRLE
+5278 DALHRQLIRLE
-5289 ERAKTRDNNLDAM
+5289 ERAKSRDNNLEIM
-5302 FNRLEKFYDDYNHIN
+5302 FGRLEKFYDDYNHIN
-5317 RDLEETV
+5317 CDLDETM
-5324 EEEHS
+5324 EEERS
-5329 FKTVGGEVDAIR
+5329 FKTIGGEVDAIR
-5341 SQQEEFKQY
+5341 SQQEEFKHY
-5350 HRDRLEPLGKQ
+5350 HKDRLEPLGKQ
-5361 IDNINKIGQG
+5361 IDNINKVGQG
-5371 LIQSASPG
+5371 LIQSASSG
-5379 VNTSILEHDLDTL
+5379 VNTSVLEQDLDSL

-5484 NAEPLERMQI
+5484 NAEPMERMQI
-5494 ESQLGDLMQRFDELS
+5494 ESQLSDLMQRFDELS

-5561 QRMIEHEALHE
+5561 QRMIEHEALHD

-5601 MVVEKLQDATNHF
+5601 MVVEKLQEATNHF

-5628 AEAFQG
+5628 AAAFQG
-5634 LGSFNVNYEDLMA
+5634 LGTFNVNYEDLMA
-5647 WIDEMQSRFSRFR
+5647 WIDEMASRFSRFR
-5660 ILSVYVDKLQ
+5660 ILSVYVEKLQ

-5691 DVANAGQDIMKHA
+5691 DVATAGQDIMKHA

-5709 IRMKEKLDTLSIKFT
+5709 IRMKEKLDNLSIKFT

-5737 QDSLPLVQNYHSAH
+5737 QDSLPLVQNYHASY
-5751 ERIATWMDVTE
+5751 ERITTWMDTTE

-5770 IGLSSQETI
+5770 VGLSSQETI

-5813 ADIENQV
+5813 TDIENQV

-5825 RFDTICEQI
+5825 KFDTICEQI

-5849 EVLGDIE
+5849 EVIGDIE

-5874 LSADPDSL
+5874 LSADPESL
-5882 SVMLKEQKVLN
+5882 AVLLKEQKALN

-5915 ESSSNDQAEVRD
+5915 ESNGNDQAEVRD
-5927 KADELKDVANN
+5927 KADELKDVANS
-5938 VASLCADRLSSLEQ
+5938 VSTLCADRLAALEQ

-5989 QIKKQQDRNKA
+5989 QIKKQQDKNKA
-6000 LIQSV
+6000 LMQSV

-6016 KTGFALKKLC
+6016 KTGYAIKKLC
-6026 TPKEGIRIQDIMDS
+6026 THKEGSRIQDIMDS
-6040 DNSRYNSLKDILRDR
+6040 DNSRYNALKDILRDR
-6055 QSALE
+6055 QNALE

-6071 KLDGMLNSLSNT
+6071 KLDGMLNSLSST

-6091 PVSAHPEKIEDQLNE
+6091 PVSAHPEKIEEQLNE

-6112 DLDKKSNALDAVKRA
+6112 DLDKRSNALEAVKRA

-6133 KAGDARDPAVK
+6133 KAGGARDPAVK

-6207 EPGAIQNQQEAL
+6207 EPGAIQHQQEAL

-6274 KREQNLIDAMEKAMN
+6274 KREQNLVDAMEKAMN

-6306 KYANLGPVGSDI
+6306 KFAGLGAVGSDI
-6318 EAVKGQIQQLQDF
+6318 EAVKGQIQQLQAF
-6331 KQEVDPHMVEIEALN
+6331 KQEVDPHMVEIESLN

-6402 LDEFMAW
+6402 LDEFMVW

-6418 DLTPVFGDPQVIEI
+6418 DLTPVFGDPQVIEV

-6485 QFLQDKAMRRQNEL
+6485 QHLQDKATRRQNEL

-6544 NRFMELYNDLDSN
+6544 NRFMELYNDLDNN

-6565 QQGQD
+6565 QQGQE

-6723 SKEFHDAWSDLSRWL
+6723 SKEFHDAWSDLSHWL

-6767 FQRSL
+6767 FQRAL
-6772 GSKQPI
+6772 GAKQPI

-6794 KSDVPVLQDMMDD
+6794 KSDVAVLQDMMDD

-6831 FSGQFKDAVQALLD
+6831 FSGQFKDAVQALID

-6871 DQHKSFQD
+6871 DQHKTFQD
-6879 ELKSRANNLDSV
+6879 ELKNRANNLESV
-6891 RRTARELLETASE
+6891 RRTARELLETANE

-6923 VANLAEDKERLLAG
+6923 VANLAEDKERLLSE
-6937 ALQEAEKLH
+6937 ALQEAERLH
-6946 KSVHMLLEWLS
+6946 KAVHMLLEWLS

-6976 KQQIADHQSFMK
+6976 KQQIADHQSFLK

-7084 PVLEQLIVEHQTFM
+7084 PVLEQLITEHQAFM

-7112 KAFQSKRQPPA
+7112 KAFQSKRQPPQP
-7123 QQQQPHTGKDKGR
+7123 QQQGHPNKEKGR

-7153 APSRQG
+7153 GPARQN

-7166 PRAREMVDRWR
+7166 PKAREMVDRWR

-7204 NFDFDEWPKGRT
+7204 NFDFDEWRKKFLAWMNNKKSRVMDLFRKIDKDNDGKVTYEEFIDGILKSKFPTSRLEMERVAEIFDRNGDGFIDHKEYIDTLRPDREKGPITEAEKIQDEVQRQVAQCTCVHRFKVYQVGEGKYRFGESQKLRLVRILRSTVMVRVGGGWVALDEFLVKNDPCRAKGRT

-7283 QQRTAN
+7283 QQRRPD
-7289 SGGSDL
+7289 SGGSDF

-7310 SRATPTRLTPASAA
+7310 SRATPTRLTPGSARN
-7324 GRSNSRPSSRP
+7324 GSRPSSRP

-7341 RAASDLSGDNVDS
+7341 RAASDLSADNVDS

-7390 SNSTNK
+7390 TK
-7396 NEPKRERERWR
+7396 TEPKRERERWK